1 MELSMEELRKLCTL
15 EKIVITLHA
24 VKRLEQR
31 GIRSKDV
38 LDCIISGEIIEQ
50 YPEDYPHPSCLIL
63 GRCGEKKPL
72 HAVIGSN
79 GEQLWIITAYYPSP
93 EQWENDWKTRK
104 ERME

>member
-1 MELSMEELRKLCTL
+1 MELSMDELRKLCTL

-31 GIRSKDV
+31 GIRSKDI
-38 LDCIISGEIIEQ
+38 LDCVMSGEIIEQ

-63 GRCGEKKPL
+63 GFCGGKKPL
-72 HAVIGSN
+72 HAVIASN
-79 GEQLWIITAYYPSP
+79 GEQLWIVTAYYPSS

-104 ERME
+104 EQVE